1 MTKDEN
7 TAWLISM
14 LENEVAGYRFYTP
27 RQQWIRYPVQMHDSS
42 TGRYYERR
50 DAARTTN
57 YKDAVS
63 KYYEFGHNQL
73 YIGQAVERILQ
84 ILENRYDLDFSSL
97 EEQYYYEHFDDDIDD

>member
-1 MTKDEN
+1 MTEDEN

-42 TGRYYERR
+42 TDRYYERR
-50 DAARTTN
+50 DTARTTN

-63 KYYEFGHNQL
+63 KYYEFGYNEF
-73 YIGQAVERILQ
+73 YIGQAIERVLQ
-84 ILENRYDLDFSSL
+84 VLENRYDLDFSSL
-97 EEQYYYEHFDDDIDD
+97 EEEYSYEHTDNDDE